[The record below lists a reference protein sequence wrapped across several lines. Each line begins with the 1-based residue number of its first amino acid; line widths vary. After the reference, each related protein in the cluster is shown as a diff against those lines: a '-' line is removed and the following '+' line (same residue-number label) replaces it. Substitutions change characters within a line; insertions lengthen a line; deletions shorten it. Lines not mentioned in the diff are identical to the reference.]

1 MSNMRDAGH
10 DVSVEEIDDG
20 DIIIFRLANQSRESI
35 DAWTEEVIRYN
46 ERYQDKIAY
55 IHDLTRPKLAL
66 TSYGRKRIKDM
77 NANRENRGHVGVV
90 MPHGPIV
97 AVARFFLN
105 REIFAMQPNVEIRLF
120 YEMDEALAWLRE
132 RVAERKRSQ

>member
-1 MSNMRDAGH
+1 MSNVRDTGRG
-10 DVSVEEIDDG
+10 VSVEEIDGG
-20 DIIIFRLANQSRESI
+20 DIIVFRLANQSRQSI

-46 ERYQDKIAY
+46 QQYQDKIAY

-77 NANRENRGHVGVV
+77 NANKDNRGHVAVV

-105 REIFAMQPNVEIRLF
+105 REIIGVQPNVEIRLF

-132 RVAERKRSQ
+132 RVAERKRN